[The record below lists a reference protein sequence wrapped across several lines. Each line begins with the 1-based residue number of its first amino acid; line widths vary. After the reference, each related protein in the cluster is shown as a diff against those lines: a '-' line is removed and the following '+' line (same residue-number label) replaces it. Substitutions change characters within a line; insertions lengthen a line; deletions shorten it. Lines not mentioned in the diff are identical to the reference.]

1 MKPYRGAAATHY
13 ESALVISIRKSIVDG
28 KDIDA
33 IERLPYEAA
42 VPLRNTHDIF
52 LRAAR
57 LYGERTA
64 LIQLH
69 TGEIDEIPRCIT
81 YTELLAGVHRA
92 ANLFRS
98 LGVGPDDAVVLL
110 LPSVVEAHYALWGAE
125 LAGRACPINY
135 MLNVDHMAEL
145 VQAAKAKLVVALGP
159 DPDFEIWQKA
169 QALAAVCPDLKPLAV
184 GNLSPDSFEQQLE
197 AQSPDLG
204 FERNPAP
211 DEVAAYFHTGGTTGA
226 PKLAQHTHGNE
237 VHTSWFAGLFY
248 DTTEADVIINGFP
261 LFHVA
266 GAFVYGASSFCSGS
280 TLLLPPRLGMRHR
293 KFVANYWKFV
303 ERFGVTYLATVPTI
317 IATLLDTPTG
327 NARISSIKALYTG
340 GSPLPTELAN
350 AFEKKYDIPVRNIL
364 GMTESAGLVSIEPL
378 GAPRQAL
385 SCGLRLP
392 FTEVYAVSP
401 GAEDPELAARCGPNQ
416 PGVVVLRGPHVGP
429 GYTDAARNHGM
440 FAGNGLLISGD
451 LGHVDEAG
459 RIYLTGR
466 AKDVIIRGAHNIDPS
481 MIEEAFARHPDVQM
495 CAAVGEPD
503 PYAGELPVVFIVL
516 RPGTKATGEQILAAV
531 SPDIAERT
539 AIPKRVTVVE
549 TLPTTAIGKIYKPSL
564 RLRALEQAYS
574 EALSTVSSCCERFE
588 VKGIESPG
596 GLTAEIRVRS
606 GDDRAAIVA
615 RITQALERFATPYQI
630 RWT

>member
-1 MKPYRGAAATHY
+1 MIPNRKP
-13 ESALVISIRKSIVDG
+13 IVDQR
-28 KDIDA
+28 DIEA
-33 IERLPYEAA
+33 IERQPYETA

-52 LRAAR
+52 LRAAS
-57 LYGERTA
+57 LYGDRTA

-69 TGEIDEIPRCIT
+69 TGAIDETPRVVT
-81 YTELLAGVHRA
+81 YAELLGGIHRA
-92 ANLFRS
+92 ANLFRT
-98 LGVGPDDAVVLL
+98 LGVESEDSVVLL
-110 LPSVVEAHYALWGAE
+110 LPSIVEAQFALWGAE

-135 MLNVDHMAEL
+135 MLTVDHMVEL

-159 DPDFEIWQKA
+159 DPNFEIWQKA
-169 QALAAVCPDLKPLAV
+169 QALAAACPGLALLGV
-184 GNLSPDSFEQQLE
+184 GTSAPDSFERQIA
-197 AQSPDLG
+197 AQSADLG
-204 FERNPAP
+204 FQRNPEP
-211 DEVAAYFHTGGTTGA
+211 DDIAAYFHTGGTTGA

-237 VHTSWFAGLFY
+237 VHTSWFAGMFY
-248 DTTEADVIINGFP
+248 ATTDADVMINGFP

-266 GAFVYGASSFCSGS
+266 GAFVYGASTFCAGAS
-280 TLLLPPRLGMRHR
+280 LLLPPRLGMRHGE
-293 KFVANYWKFV
+293 FVRNYWKFV
-303 ERFGVTYLATVPTI
+303 ERFKVTYLATVPTI
-317 IATLLDTPTG
+317 IATLLDTPLG
-327 NARISSIKALYTG
+327 DSRISSVKALYTG

-350 AFEKKYDIPVRNIL
+350 AFEKKLGIPVRNIL

-392 FTEVYAVSP
+392 YTEVYAVPVNSQ
-401 GAEDPELAARCGPNQ
+401 DSDLTSRCAPNQ

-429 GYTDAARNHGM
+429 GYTDPRRNRGM
-440 FAGNGLLISGD
+440 FTEDGLLISGD

-459 RIYLTGR
+459 CIYLTGR

-481 MIEEAFARHPDVQM
+481 MIEEAFASHPDVQM

-516 RPGTKATGEQILAAV
+516 RPGAKLTGMEILAAV
-531 SPDIAERT
+531 SPSIAERA

-549 TLPTTAIGKIYKPSL
+549 SLPTTAIGKIYKPGL

-574 EALSTVSSCCERFE
+574 EAMSSLTTSCDRLE

-596 GLTAEIRVRS
+596 GLAAEIRVR
-606 GDDRAAIVA
+606 GANDEVTFAAGIA
-615 RITQALERFATPYQI
+615 KALERFATPYQI
-630 RWT
+630 RWL

>member
-1 MKPYRGAAATHY
+1 MIPNRKP
-13 ESALVISIRKSIVDG
+13 IVDQR
-28 KDIDA
+28 DIEA
-33 IERLPYEAA
+33 IERQPYAIA

-52 LRAAR
+52 LRAAS
-57 LYGERTA
+57 LFGDRTA

-69 TGEIDEIPRCIT
+69 TGAIDETPRLVT
-81 YTELLAGVHRA
+81 YTELLAGIHRA
-92 ANLFRS
+92 ANLFRT
-98 LGVGPDDAVVLL
+98 LGVKSGDSVVLL
-110 LPSVVEAHYALWGAE
+110 LPSIVEAQYALWGAE

-135 MLNVDHMAEL
+135 MLTVDHMVEL

-169 QALAAVCPDLKPLAV
+169 QALAAACPGLTLLGV
-184 GNLSPDSFEQQLE
+184 GASAPDSFERQIE
-197 AQSPDLG
+197 AQSTDLS
-204 FERNPAP
+204 FRRNPEP
-211 DEVAAYFHTGGTTGA
+211 DDIAAYFHTGGTTGA

-237 VHTSWFAGLFY
+237 VHTSWFAGMFY
-248 DTTEADVIINGFP
+248 ATTEADVMINGFP

-266 GAFVYGASSFCSGS
+266 GAFVYGASTFCAGAS
-280 TLLLPPRLGMRHR
+280 LLLPPRLGMRHGE
-293 KFVANYWKFV
+293 FVKNYWKFV
-303 ERFGVTYLATVPTI
+303 ERFKVTYLATVPTI
-317 IATLLDTPTG
+317 IATLLDTPVG
-327 NARISSIKALYTG
+327 NSRISSIKALYTG

-350 AFEKKYDIPVRNIL
+350 AFEKKFGIPVRNIL

-392 FTEVYAVSP
+392 YTEVYAVPANSQ
-401 GAEDPELAARCGPNQ
+401 DSDLTARCAPNQ

-429 GYTDAARNHGM
+429 GYTDPRRNRGM
-440 FAGNGLLISGD
+440 FAEDGLLISGD
-451 LGHVDEAG
+451 LGHVDESG
-459 RIYLTGR
+459 CIYLTGR

-481 MIEEAFARHPDVQM
+481 MIEEAFASHPDVQM

-516 RPGTKATGEQILAAV
+516 RPGAKLTGMEILAAV
-531 SPDIAERT
+531 SPGIAERA

-549 TLPTTAIGKIYKPSL
+549 SLPTTAIGKIYKPGL

-574 EALSTVSSCCERFE
+574 EAMSSLITSCDRLE

-596 GLTAEIRVRS
+596 GLAAEIRVR
-606 GDDRAAIVA
+606 GANDGVAFAAGIA
-615 RITQALERFATPYQI
+615 KALERFATPYHI
-630 RWT
+630 RWL